1 LSTGIIDA
9 HQHLAAPSPEDAA
22 APGKLLPQAS
32 DLAPLLEENGVE
44 RTVLVQAE
52 TSAARTD
59 LALAAAAGTDY
70 VGAASVWVDLNAVDG
85 DETLDRIAVAP
96 KVRGVFLPVWRE
108 SDNRWLLTD
117 HVVRGLRAAAER
129 GLAAEVQL
137 EPRHLPS
144 IVRLAEQ
151 IPELRIVIAH
161 IGSPFIARS
170 EREPWG
176 VYMLNIAPCRN
187 VFAKLSGLV
196 TLDTRPRWDTA
207 HIRLFVE
214 SAVRLFGYERLMFG
228 SDWPVHLPDASYAE
242 VLETTLEA
250 AGPMTDRQR
259 MQLLRGTAS
268 AFYRID

>member
-1 LSTGIIDA
+1 M
-9 HQHLAAPSPEDAA
+9 
-22 APGKLLPQAS
+22 
-32 DLAPLLEENGVE
+32 
-44 RTVLVQAE
+44 LVQIEASAE
-52 TSAARTD
+52 QTD
-59 LALAAAAGTDY
+59 RALAVAAETDY
-70 VGAASVWVDLNAVDG
+70 VGATSVWVDLSAEDVHDA
-85 DETLDRIAVAP
+85 LDRIAAAP

-108 SDNRWLLTD
+108 PDNRWLLVD

-129 GLAAEVQL
+129 GLVVEVQL

-176 VYMLNIAPCRN
+176 VYMLNVAPHRN
-187 VFAKLSGLV
+187 VFAKLSGLI

-228 SDWPVHLPDASYAE
+228 SDWPVHLPDASYAQ
-242 VLETTLEA
+242 VLETTLDA

-259 MQLLRGTAS
+259 TQLLRGTAS
-268 AFYRID
+268 SLYRID